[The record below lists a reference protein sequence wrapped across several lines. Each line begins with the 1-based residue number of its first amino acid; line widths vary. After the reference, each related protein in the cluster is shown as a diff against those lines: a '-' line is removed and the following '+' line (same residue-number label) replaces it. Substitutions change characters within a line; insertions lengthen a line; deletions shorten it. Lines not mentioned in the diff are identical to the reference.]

1 MSMLGRA
8 VRPAKRRRLDSPTA
22 TSRLLKSPSLPLA
35 STRAITQTAAQEP
48 QRYRQNT
55 RRLAP
60 RRLAGSTSTSTSG
73 RALRLAALEPRQPPP
88 FNEVQV
94 PLISPTLRAQLF
106 PPPSSPFA
114 PSPPSSR
121 AVDISVAHLRHHKL
135 LPEPGTS
142 SPKKLAPAVEFDLP
156 RLQGPTISHHFHAI
170 GRDVAE
176 PFLSMAKDFARADV
190 PPMPEREQWV
200 LAPGWTFYSADGSYE
215 SVDFPSVDDATLVFD
230 VETMPYAGGHFP
242 IMAIA
247 AGVKGWYAWCS
258 PWLSG
263 DDDKPNHLIPFG
275 PPSSSTPPSSS
286 SSSTSAD
293 DFLSRS
299 SLFERPDT
307 PPRLLIGHNVLYD
320 RARVAHEYTLRR
332 PSTRYLD
339 TLSLHVAVSGLTNPQ
354 RPTWIKYRKEQE
366 QAAAAA
372 SSEAPSEASEPVVD
386 QPVSPTAPA
395 AVDPAKSILSKVKR
409 RGKGA
414 RTTAGDAAVKD
425 WKEVSSLNSLAEV
438 ARLHC
443 GITVDKSLRDVLID
457 PSLTIA
463 DARECFDELIAYC
476 ATDVA
481 TTLAVYRQLVPKFL
495 ESCPHPVTFAGVALM
510 SQPVLPVDRKWP
522 EYLERAERK
531 YQDRLEGV
539 TGALVTLAEE
549 ARAKFDHRGADGR
562 FVWEDDPWLRQLDWS
577 PKKARRLPGAAT
589 TTAPARRRGGKKAQ
603 QHVVEDEPDEP
614 GPPSW
619 FAALDKDL
627 SLASPLVPLLLETT
641 WRGFPVVHTHSHGW
655 LFAVPTKA
663 LKARTKKDRFV
674 PADDDQLVAPAD
686 LGSKDR
692 LVAELPDVN
701 LYALSVRRG
710 TKTHKLVATQLSKKV
725 RDGVL
730 ASPYPELS
738 QAVALGS
745 SGDDTPEGRA
755 VLAKVRALADGA
767 VERAHE
773 LSADERAANVWLAQ
787 LDWTPTRSGPLK
799 RTDAADA
806 AAALADATTTSAAG
820 PVDVKSS
827 DLVWP
832 KWYWDLDVPRQ
843 GLDVSI
849 GKRAAPLL
857 LKLRWK
863 GFPVAFSKEHGWMYR
878 IPAAELDAAL
888 VADPSLKALEFSDVA
903 DASLDADTDGAYVK
917 LPHPDGEGKNVGSPL
932 SKPFVAAFEDGVLT
946 SEYPAAEAALALN
959 ASCSYWTSA
968 RERITNQMVVWNGD
982 ARVPAPTPAAVA
994 ASEASDDAQG
1004 LILPQVVPMGTI
1016 TRRAVERTWLTAS
1029 NAKKNRVGSELKSM
1043 VRAPAGYAIV
1053 GADVDSEELWIC
1065 SVMGDA
1071 QFGIHGATAIGWMT
1085 LEGTKSAGT
1094 DLHSKSASILGIS
1107 RDDAKVF
1114 NYSRIYGAGVKHAV
1128 QLLLK
1133 SNPALTT
1140 NEATDLAKALY
1151 ASTKGV
1157 VDRSPA
1163 FRRNFWHGGTESF
1176 VFNKLEEIAQSER
1189 PRTPALGC
1197 GLTSALTKAY
1207 LPADGKSKAGEG
1219 YLPSRINWVVQSS
1232 GVDYLHLLL
1241 VSMEYL
1247 TRRFEID
1254 ARYLIS
1260 VHDEVRYLV
1269 KEEDK
1274 DRAAMALQVANLW
1287 TRSLFAYRLQMPDLP
1302 QGCAFFSA
1310 VDVDT
1315 CFRKEVNMTCLTP
1328 SNPDSIPFGES
1339 LDIND
1344 SLARTSG
1351 GSLFADGRPMA
1362 AHEPDLALLPLPSGL
1377 DKLDI
1382 VGEQHRVGDTKFLVA
1397 QTASSP
1403 AEVSKLWRESQQ
1415 KARLERMGMTGDA
1428 AAIAAAAGAAR
1439 SRPKPVAT
1447 TSTTAT
1453 ASEEDV
1459 PRRRTS
1465 VRFDDDAELMPR
1477 VDVHSPR
1484 ASRPSFL
1491 RSSSSSKKLV
1501 VRRAKKAAAKKDDE
1515 DEDDFG
1521 DDALPEEAE
1530 GDFSLYHPLGRAQV

>member
-1 MSMLGRA
+1 MSLLGRA
-8 VRPAKRRRLDSPTA
+8 LPPTKRRRLNPLAPPSSLLPTPTA
-22 TSRLLKSPSLPLA
+22 RLLANTA
-35 STRAITQTAAQEP
+35 SQSQRHAQ
-48 QRYRQNT
+48 
-55 RRLAP
+55 LAP
-60 RRLAGSTSTSTSG
+60 Y
-73 RALRLAALEPRQPPP
+73 
-88 FNEVQV
+88 NEVQV

-114 PSPPSSR
+114 PPPPSR
-121 AVDISVAHLRHHKL
+121 DAIDISVAHLRNHKL
-135 LPEPGTS
+135 LPASGNTPS
-142 SPKKLAPAVEFDLP
+142 KKLPPAIQFDLP

-176 PFLSMAKDFARADV
+176 PYLSMAKAFVRADV
-190 PPMPEREQWV
+190 PQMPEREHWV
-200 LAPGWTFYSADGSYE
+200 LAPGWTLYSADGSYE
-215 SVDFPSVDDATLVFD
+215 SVEYPSAEDGTLVFD
-230 VETMPYAGGHFP
+230 VETLPYAGGHYP

-247 AGVKGWYAWCS
+247 VGVKGWYAWCS
-258 PWLSG
+258 PWLTG

-275 PPSSSTPPSSS
+275 PSESAPTST
-286 SSSTSAD
+286 D
-293 DFLSRS
+293 DSFRARS
-299 SLFERPDT
+299 SLFERPNS
-307 PPRLLIGHNVLYD
+307 PPRLLVGHNVLYD
-320 RARVAHEYTLRR
+320 RARVAQEYTLRR

-354 RPTWIKYRKEQE
+354 RPTWIKYRKELE
-366 QAAAAA
+366 KAEAAADGDETAEVGA
-372 SSEAPSEASEPVVD
+372 VPSARAKD
-386 QPVSPTAPA
+386 NDG
-395 AVDPAKSILSKVKR
+395 VDPVKSILSKAKS
-409 RGKGA
+409 RGKGQ
-414 RTTAGDAAVKD
+414 RTAAGDAAVKD

-443 GITVDKSLRDVLID
+443 GIKVDKSLRDVLID
-457 PSLTIA
+457 PAVTIA
-463 DARECFDELIAYC
+463 DVREYFDELIAYC
-476 ATDVA
+476 ARDVD
-481 TTLAVYRQLVPKFL
+481 TTLQVYRRLLPKFL

-510 SQPVLPVDRKWP
+510 SQPVLPVDAKWP
-522 EYLERAERK
+522 EYIERAEK
-531 YQDRLEGV
+531 TYQDRLAGV
-539 TGALVTLAEE
+539 QGALHNLAEE
-549 ARAKFDHRGADGR
+549 ARAKFDQRGKDGR
-562 FVWEDDPWLRQLDWS
+562 YVWEDDMWLRQLDWS

-589 TTAPARRRGGKKAQ
+589 AGTARRLGKKMRGQPAA
-603 QHVVEDEPDEP
+603 
-614 GPPSW
+614 PPEEHPPPAW
-619 FAALDKDL
+619 TGALDTL
-627 SLASPLVPLLLETT
+627 SLASPLVPLLLEAT
-641 WRGFPVVHTHSHGW
+641 WRGFPVVHSHSHGW
-655 LFAVPTKA
+655 LFAVPQKA
-663 LKARTKKDRFV
+663 LTARIKKDRFV
-674 PADDDQLVAPAD
+674 PAEDDRLVPAAD
-686 LGSKDR
+686 LGPKDG
-692 LVAELPDVN
+692 LVAALPGV
-701 LYALSVRRG
+701 ALFQLTARRG
-710 TKTHKLVATQLSKKV
+710 AKKMATLVSTQLAK
-725 RDGVL
+725 RLREGVL
-730 ASPYPELS
+730 ASPYAELE
-738 QAVALGS
+738 QAVALGQGGES
-745 SGDDTPEGRA
+745 SPAGQA
-755 VLAKVRALADGA
+755 VLAKVKELAQHA
-767 VERAHE
+767 VERME
-773 LSADERAANVWLAQ
+773 TLSTKERKANVWLQQ
-787 LDWTPTRSGPLK
+787 LDWAPLGAPPPK
-799 RTDAADA
+799 RADA
-806 AAALADATTTSAAG
+806 AEVAAVLDGVAQGKPAE
-820 PVDVKSS
+820 VKSS

-832 KWYWDLDVPRQ
+832 KWYWDLDVPRE

-863 GFPVAFSKEHGWMYR
+863 GFPIAYSKEHGWMYR
-878 IPAAELDAAL
+878 IPDAELDSVLATDPAL
-888 VADPSLKALEFSDVA
+888 KPLTFSDVA
-903 DASLDADTDGAYVK
+903 DASLDADAAGAYVK

-932 SKPFVAAFEDGVLT
+932 SKPFVAAFEEGVLT

-968 RERITNQMVVWNGD
+968 RERITNQMVVWEGD
-982 ARVPAPTPAAVA
+982 ARLAAPTPAAIA
-994 ASEASDDAQG
+994 ANEAREETRG
-1004 LILPQVVPMGTI
+1004 LILPQVIPMGTI

-1043 VRAPAGYAIV
+1043 VSAPPGFAIV

-1071 QFGIHGATAIGWMT
+1071 QFGVHGATAIGWMT

-1133 SNPALTT
+1133 SNPALST

-1157 VDRSPA
+1157 VDRTPA

-1207 LPADGKSKAGEG
+1207 LPAEGRSKAGEG

-1274 DRAAMALQVANLW
+1274 DRAAMALQIANLW

-1315 CFRKEVNMTCLTP
+1315 CFRKEVNMTCITP
-1328 SNPDSIPFGES
+1328 SNPDPIPFGES
-1339 LDIND
+1339 LDISD
-1344 SLARTSG
+1344 SLSRTAG
-1351 GSLFADGRPMA
+1351 GSLFADGRSMV
-1362 AHEPDLALLPLPSGL
+1362 AHEPALQLPTPVSGL
-1377 DKLDI
+1377 TKLDI
-1382 VGEQHRVGDTKFLVA
+1382 VGEQHRVDETRFLIA
-1397 QTASSP
+1397 QTAAS
-1403 AEVSKLWRESQQ
+1403 AKDVARLWRETQQ
-1415 KARLERMGMTGDA
+1415 QAQMERLGMSSGT
-1428 AAIAAAAGAAR
+1428 AAIAAAASVARGKRAAAA
-1439 SRPKPVAT
+1439 PVRGEGDREGDA
-1447 TSTTAT
+1447 APP
-1453 ASEEDV
+1453 

-1477 VDVHSPR
+1477 LDVHQPR
-1484 ASRPSFL
+1484 SMRSALP
-1491 RSSSSSKKLV
+1491 SSSS
-1501 VRRAKKAAAKKDDE
+1501 RRAPATWRGGKKVGARKKAADE

-1521 DDALPEEAE
+1521 DGALPDEAE
-1530 GDFSLYHPLGRAQV
+1530 GGFSVYQPLGRVQV

>member
-1 MSMLGRA
+1 
-8 VRPAKRRRLDSPTA
+8 
-22 TSRLLKSPSLPLA
+22 
-35 STRAITQTAAQEP
+35 
-48 QRYRQNT
+48 
-55 RRLAP
+55 
-60 RRLAGSTSTSTSG
+60 
-73 RALRLAALEPRQPPP
+73 
-88 FNEVQV
+88 NEVQV

-275 PPSSSTPPSSS
+275 PPS
-286 SSSTSAD
+286 
-293 DFLSRS
+293 
-299 SLFERPDT
+299 LFERPDT

-395 AVDPAKSILSKVKR
+395 A
-409 RGKGA
+409 GA

-577 PKKARRLPGAAT
+577 PKKARR
-589 TTAPARRRGGKKAQ
+589 
-603 QHVVEDEPDEP
+603 
-614 GPPSW
+614 
-619 FAALDKDL
+619 
-627 SLASPLVPLLLETT
+627 
-641 WRGFPVVHTHSHGW
+641 
-655 LFAVPTKA
+655 
-663 LKARTKKDRFV
+663 
-674 PADDDQLVAPAD
+674 
-686 LGSKDR
+686 
-692 LVAELPDVN
+692 
-701 LYALSVRRG
+701 
-710 TKTHKLVATQLSKKV
+710 
-725 RDGVL
+725 
-730 ASPYPELS
+730 
-738 QAVALGS
+738 
-745 SGDDTPEGRA
+745 
-755 VLAKVRALADGA
+755 
-767 VERAHE
+767 
-773 LSADERAANVWLAQ
+773 
-787 LDWTPTRSGPLK
+787 
-799 RTDAADA
+799 
-806 AAALADATTTSAAG
+806 AAG

-1362 AHEPDLALLPLPSGL
+1362 AHE
-1377 DKLDI
+1377 
-1382 VGEQHRVGDTKFLVA
+1382 
-1397 QTASSP
+1397 
-1403 AEVSKLWRESQQ
+1403 
-1415 KARLERMGMTGDA
+1415 
-1428 AAIAAAAGAAR
+1428 
-1439 SRPKPVAT
+1439 
-1447 TSTTAT
+1447 
-1453 ASEEDV
+1453 
-1459 PRRRTS
+1459 
-1465 VRFDDDAELMPR
+1465 
-1477 VDVHSPR
+1477 
-1484 ASRPSFL
+1484 
-1491 RSSSSSKKLV
+1491 
-1501 VRRAKKAAAKKDDE
+1501 
-1515 DEDDFG
+1515 
-1521 DDALPEEAE
+1521 
-1530 GDFSLYHPLGRAQV
+1530 